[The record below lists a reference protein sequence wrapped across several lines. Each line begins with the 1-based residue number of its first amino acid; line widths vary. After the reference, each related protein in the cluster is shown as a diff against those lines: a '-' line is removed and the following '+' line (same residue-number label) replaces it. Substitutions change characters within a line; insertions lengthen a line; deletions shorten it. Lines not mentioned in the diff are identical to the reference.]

1 MPEGNLTPNS
11 CSMQEQECELLLFA
25 LGYQQFKQQRK
36 STMLHLWNRGGVS
49 TH

>member
-11 CSMQEQECELLLFA
+11 CFMQEQECELLLFA
-25 LGYQQFKQQRK
+25 WAYQQFKQLRK
-36 STMLHLWNRGGVS
+36 STMLHLLNTGGVS